1 MVARKTKK
9 AAAKAKAAKKGS
21 SGPEVTLNHAIVYV
35 SDLERA
41 LQFYGDRLGLPL
53 IDRHENAYA
62 RLRTGGDGTLGLH
75 MVEQGQQVSAE
86 GIRLYFEVKNL
97 EKLCA
102 KLQNSGVSFTTPP
115 KMMPWGWQ
123 HAYLNDPDGHE
134 ISLYRA
140 GKKRFQKTT
149 MARSANA

>member
-1 MVARKTKK
+1 MAARRKKKT
-9 AAAKAKAAKKGS
+9 AAKAKNAKRGS
-21 SGPEVTLNHAIVYV
+21 RGPEVTLNHAIVYV
-35 SDLERA
+35 FDLERA

-62 RLRTGGDGTLGLH
+62 RLRTGGGGTLGLH
-75 MVEQGQQVSAE
+75 MLEQGQQVSAD

-97 EKLCA
+97 EKFCA
-102 KLQNSGVSFTTPP
+102 KLQNAGVVFSKPP

-134 ISLYRA
+134 ISLYWA
-140 GKKRFQKTT
+140 GKKRFQKTI